1 MWVLDKLVNLVSG
14 LGTVKDKT
22 TGNAFA
28 LQLLT
33 RDQLEAAYRSDWLA
47 RKIIDIIPFD
57 MTREWRGWQAEQ
69 PQIEALEE
77 AERLLNVRGKV
88 ACALQRSRLYGGSV
102 IYLGVA
108 GSERPELPLN
118 IATVKKGS
126 LEYLHVL
133 NPYEV
138 TAGEVERDPMSPFY
152 GEPIYYQIGGQTK
165 IHPSRIVRF
174 TGAGLPDP
182 LNAPLTWGDPTLQ
195 IVYDAVQNAASS
207 QGHVASLL
215 PEMKTDVIRVPGLSD
230 ILSTDDGT
238 KRLTSRFTYAN
249 TMKSM
254 HNMLLLEGDGE
265 TGEKWEQKQLNLS
278 GMPDLIRMYLQIAAG
293 AADIP
298 VTRLLGQS
306 PAGLNS
312 TGEGDI
318 RNYYDHVAA
327 KQNVE
332 LKPTLDRLD
341 EILIRHALGD
351 RPKDVFYTFNPLW
364 QMSEKEKADIAKAKA
379 ETTKIY
385 VDTGLLPQEA
395 LTKGVENQLIEDG
408 TYPGLE
414 SALEEAPEID
424 FEEQEKQERQAQA
437 ALNAAQTASVDE

>member
-14 LGTVKDKT
+14 LGTAKDKT
-22 TGNAFA
+22 ASNAFA

-57 MTREWRGWQAEQ
+57 MTREWRDWQAEQ

-88 ACALQRSRLYGGSV
+88 SCALQRARLYGGSV
-102 IYLGVA
+102 IYLGLV
-108 GSERPELPLN
+108 GSERPDLPLN
-118 IATVKKGS
+118 INTVKRGS

-133 NPYEV
+133 SPHEI
-138 TAGEVERDPMSPFY
+138 TAGEIERDPLSPFY
-152 GEPIYYQIGGQTK
+152 GEPIDYQIGQGTK

-182 LNAPLTWGDPTLQ
+182 LNSPTTWGDPVLQ

-230 ILSTDDGT
+230 ILSTDEGT
-238 KRLTSRFTYAN
+238 RRLTSRFTYAN

-254 HNMLLLEGDGE
+254 FNMLLLEGDGE

-327 KQNVE
+327 KQNVDLRPALE
-332 LKPTLDRLD
+332 RLD

-351 RPKDVFYTFNPLW
+351 RPKDVFYEFTPLW
-364 QMSEKEKADIAKAKA
+364 QLSESDQADIAKKKA
-379 ETTKIY
+379 EATKIY

-395 LTKGVENQLIEDG
+395 MSKGVQNQLIEDG
-408 TYPGLE
+408 TYPGFE
-414 SALEEAPEID
+414 TALAEAPEID
-424 FEEQEKQERQAQA
+424 FEEQAEQERQAQA
-437 ALNAAQTASVDE
+437 ALAAASSDPADE